1 MRYIDVVMR
10 NLFLL
15 SIILLCSYCSS
26 NEKNE
31 SAQVI
36 LNSEEVNKSK
46 SAPEDIKHAVV
57 ELEGVYSGTDN
68 VGMESSLILKSGG
81 NLITQSSIGDGGP
94 AYGHWE
100 GDAEDVTLYLNSE
113 YGPDQM
119 LGHAKITESG
129 LKIIGGNF
137 YTRK

>member
-1 MRYIDVVMR
+1 MR
-10 NLFLL
+10 NLILS
-15 SIILLCSYCSS
+15 SIILLCSCSSS

-46 SAPEDIKHAVV
+46 IAPEVIKYAVV
-57 ELEGVYSGTDN
+57 EVEGVYSGTDN

-113 YGPDQM
+113 YGRDQM

-129 LKIIGGNF
+129 LQIVGGNF
-137 YTRK
+137 YSRK

>member
-1 MRYIDVVMR
+1 MR
-10 NLFLL
+10 NLFLS
-15 SIILLCSYCSS
+15 SIILFCSCSSS

-46 SAPEDIKHAVV
+46 IAPEVIKHAVV
-57 ELEGVYSGTDN
+57 EVEGVYSGTDN

-94 AYGHWE
+94 AYGHWK

-113 YGPDQM
+113 YGRD
-119 LGHAKITESG
+119 LFNVNTKKI
-129 LKIIGGNF
+129 LNLN
-137 YTRK
+137 

>member
-1 MRYIDVVMR
+1 MR
-10 NLFLL
+10 NLFL
-15 SIILLCSYCSS
+15 SAIILLCSCSSS

-46 SAPEDIKHAVV
+46 IATEVIKQAVV
-57 ELEGVYSGTDN
+57 DVEGIYSGTDN

-94 AYGHWE
+94 AYGHWD

-113 YGPDQM
+113 YGRDQM
-119 LGHAKITESG
+119 LGHAEITEGG
-129 LKIIGGNF
+129 LQIVGGNF
-137 YTRK
+137 YNRK